1 VRARAPERSECRQ
14 PSVLGCDSNAS
25 ESATAKM
32 SDTML
37 RSSSVQ
43 GVQFRVNAEGGISDD
58 VCQEIVEC
66 IRVVQDFPKPVSPQ
80 PKPVGTLNSNPSRL
94 KRRVHGWGGRRG
106 PAAPPRARAAPALT
120 VRVGRVRALRVSVLP
135 RNRACNSRTCRCSW
149 QTQRRFKGS
158 LTRL

>member
-1 VRARAPERSECRQ
+1 
-14 PSVLGCDSNAS
+14 
-25 ESATAKM
+25 M
-32 SDTML
+32 SDTMR

-43 GVQFRVNAEGGISDD
+43 GVRFRVNAEGGIPDD

-66 IRVVQDFPKPVSPQ
+66 IRVVQDFPKPVCPQ
-80 PKPVGTLNSNPSRL
+80 PKPVWTQTPVISNL
-94 KRRVHGWGGRRG
+94 GRTAG
-106 PAAPPRARAAPALT
+106 EDDLVPRAPGERAPALT
-120 VRVGRVRALRVSVLP
+120 VRVGHVFALRVSVLP